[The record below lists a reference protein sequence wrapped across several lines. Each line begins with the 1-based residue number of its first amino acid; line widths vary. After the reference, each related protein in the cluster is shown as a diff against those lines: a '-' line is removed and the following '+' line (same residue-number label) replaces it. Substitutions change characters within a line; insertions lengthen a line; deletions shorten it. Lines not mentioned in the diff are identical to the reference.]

1 MTMLKE
7 LATEFIGMFVG
18 DARLTLAILALIGG
32 AAILSEFAGTPKL
45 VGGGFLLFGALALLI
60 ESVRRSAR
68 AAQR

>member
-32 AAILSEFAGTPKL
+32 AAILVEFAGTPKL